1 MTDLKNHDIPVHWK
15 RIESINI
22 PNNLQTHSNLTYMYV
37 YRYILPVIITICF
50 VKK

>member
-1 MTDLKNHDIPVHWK
+1 MTDLKNHYIHWK

-22 PNNLQTHSNLTYMYV
+22 LNNLQTHSNLTYMY
-37 YRYILPVIITICF
+37 ILIITICF